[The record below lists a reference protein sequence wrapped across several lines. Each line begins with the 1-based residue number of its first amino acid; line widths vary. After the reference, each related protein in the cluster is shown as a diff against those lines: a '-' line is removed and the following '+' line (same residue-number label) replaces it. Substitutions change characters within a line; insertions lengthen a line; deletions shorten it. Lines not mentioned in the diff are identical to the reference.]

1 MSAIFFKVCSYNSNT
16 VNWDLCSIIRSSRL
30 LKISCVVAVSTSVKE
45 AEVISASKPKHVA
58 QTYNYVC
65 PDSFDVSSDI
75 TEE

>member
-1 MSAIFFKVCSYNSNT
+1 M
-16 VNWDLCSIIRSSRL
+16 
-30 LKISCVVAVSTSVKE
+30 VAVSTSVKE

-75 TEE
+75 TEEEMEDQRRRNCTYG